1 MAACFAHVASRA
13 LNLDIDATLITGDP
27 LQCPAFLA
35 ALLQIR
41 AVAPDTMKIPQ
52 DKTFL
57 TKAVLQEFKVCM
69 EYNAAQLLAPN
80 VRGILPR
87 LQVHT
92 PDADTSTCAFILIG
106 PCAT

>member
-35 ALLQIR
+35 ALLQIP

-69 EYNAAQLLAPN
+69 EYNTVQLLAPN
-80 VRGILPR
+80 VIGPLPR
-87 LQVHT
+87 LQVQAR
-92 PDADTSTCAFILIG
+92 DADTSTCAFTLIG